1 MFGFYIFNAL
11 KIHIKLK
18 FSLIMREDTF
28 LTKQFLT
35 CMLVAKLGYIIQNHI
50 VHERQSFFHGQK
62 KNLFDIFTFDH
73 HTQN

>member
-1 MFGFYIFNAL
+1 
-11 KIHIKLK
+11 
-18 FSLIMREDTF
+18 MREDTF